1 MEYAFSFNARM
12 LLMLGVVLAL
22 LMALSFG
29 LGMLYGDSHGASPQA
44 GKTAAAPMLDKK
56 SVKEETK

>member
-29 LGMLYGDSHGASPQA
+29 LGMLYGDSHGASLQA
-44 GKTAAAPMLDKK
+44 GKTAAPLVADKK
-56 SVKEETK
+56 DVKGNTK